1 MAFLFGRKTGVGLL
15 CALAAA
21 LCCVGGTAANGDDA
35 ANAKSGDY
43 WVYFGTSTGGTTPDM
58 DEIGVKRSEG
68 IYVGKFDASTG
79 AVADLRLALKA
90 NNSGFIATV
99 PEKNLLYFIGS
110 RDRNDGGENVYACKV
125 DPKTGDLTVLNFLK
139 TDGSGACHVSVRPDG
154 KFVAVANYVS
164 GDFVVYKTNA
174 DGSLAAQTAKYK
186 GQGSGPNKRRQGQP
200 FGHAA
205 YFAESNGVWRVLMCD
220 LGSDKVY
227 VARLNE
233 ETGALEAEPKLPFLQ
248 TPAGAGPRHLDFATA
263 KNGDL
268 VVYVLN
274 ELDSTLSVFRPNF
287 EFGNPGVLG
296 VWSTIEPDYRQKLT
310 DEESLVDG
318 EKFTYGNKT
327 AEIFKVALP
336 NGKTIVYGT
345 NRGQNTLVAFDATA
359 TLADVPFAADA
370 TVAFRL
376 VDRVSTQGKFPRYF
390 MIDPTGRYLIVC
402 NKKTGTS
409 FVFAINQEDGTL
421 KPTGADAIKIAWAM
435 AGGFVPCAE

>member
-15 CALAAA
+15 CALAA
-21 LCCVGGTAANGDDA
+21 LCCVGGAVKADG
-35 ANAKSGDY
+35 AKNDDY
-43 WVYFGTSTGGTTPDM
+43 WVYFGTSTGGTTPEM

-68 IYVGKFDASTG
+68 IYVGKFDAATG
-79 AVADLRLALKA
+79 AVSDVRLALKA

-99 PEKNLLYFIGS
+99 PEKNLLYFVSS

-125 DPKTGDLTVLNFLK
+125 DPKTGALDVLNFMSN
-139 TDGSGACHVSVRPDG
+139 DGAAACHVAVRPDG
-154 KFVAVANYVS
+154 KFVVVSNYVS

-174 DGSLAAQTAKYK
+174 DGSLAEQTAKFAGK
-186 GQGSGPNKRRQGQP
+186 GSGPNKRRQSQP
-200 FGHAA
+200 YGHAA

-233 ETGALEAEPKLPFLQ
+233 ETGALEAEAKVPFLP
-248 TPAGAGPRHLDFATA
+248 TPPGSGPRHLDFATD

-274 ELDSTLSVFRPNF
+274 ELDSTLSVFRPDF
-287 EFGNPGVLG
+287 EKGDPGELAV
-296 VWSTIEPDYRQKLT
+296 VSTIEEKYREKLT
-310 DEESLVDG
+310 DEETLVDG
-318 EKFTYGNKT
+318 EKYTYGNKT

-336 NGKTIVYGT
+336 NGKTVVYGT
-345 NRGQNTLVAFDATA
+345 NRGQNTLVAFDATE
-359 TLADVPFAADA
+359 TLAGK
-370 TVAFRL
+370 TGETAFPL
-376 VDRVSTQGKFPRYF
+376 VQRISTQGSFPRFF
-390 MIDPTGRYLIVC
+390 MIDPTGRYLIVS

-409 FVFAINQEDGTL
+409 FVFAIDQNDGTL

-435 AGGFVPCAE
+435 AGGFVPCGE

>member
-1 MAFLFGRKTGVGLL
+1 MKRLFGRKTGVGLF

-21 LCCVGGTAANGDDA
+21 LCCVGAPANGDDS
-35 ANAKSGDY
+35 AKVKGDDY
-43 WVYFGTSTGGTTPDM
+43 WVYFGTSTGGTTPEM

-79 AVADLRLALKA
+79 AVSDVRLAMKA
-90 NNSGFIATV
+90 NNSGFISTV
-99 PEKNLLYFIGS
+99 PERDLLYFVSS

-125 DPKTGDLTVLNFLK
+125 DPKTGALDVLNFMSN
-139 TDGSGACHVSVRPDG
+139 DGAAACHVAARPDG
-154 KFVAVANYVS
+154 KFVVVSNYVS

-186 GQGSGPNKRRQGQP
+186 GEGSGPNKRRQGQP

-233 ETGALEAEPKLPFLQ
+233 ETGALEEETKVPFL
-248 TPAGAGPRHLDFATA
+248 PLPPGAGPRHLDVAND
-263 KNGDL
+263 KDGGL

-274 ELDSTLSVFRPNF
+274 ELDSTLAVFRPDF
-287 EFGNPGVLG
+287 EKGDPGRLCV
-296 VWSTIEPDYRQKLT
+296 VSTLEEKFREKLT
-310 DEESLVDG
+310 DEETLVDG
-318 EKFTYGNKT
+318 KEYTYGNKT

-336 NGKTIVYGT
+336 NGKTVVYGT
-345 NRGQNTLVAFDATA
+345 NRGQNTLVAFDATE
-359 TLADVPFAADA
+359 TLAGKAGEE
-370 TVAFRL
+370 AFPL
-376 VDRVSTQGKFPRYF
+376 VQRISTQGSFPRFF
-390 MIDPTGRYLIVC
+390 MIDPTGRYLIVS

-421 KPTGADAIKIAWAM
+421 QPTGADAIKIAWAM

>member
-1 MAFLFGRKTGVGLL
+1 MKRLFGRKTGVGLF

-21 LCCVGGTAANGDDA
+21 FCCVGAPANGDDSTK
-35 ANAKSGDY
+35 AKGDDY
-43 WVYFGTSTGGTTPDM
+43 WVYFGTSTDGTTPDM

-79 AVADLRLALKA
+79 AIADLRLALKA

-99 PEKNLLYFIGS
+99 PERNLLYFVSS

-125 DPKTGDLTVLNFLK
+125 DPKTGAIDVLNYMSN
-139 TDGSGACHVSVRPDG
+139 DGVAACHVAARPDG
-154 KFVAVANYVS
+154 KFVVVANYVS

-174 DGSLAAQTAKYK
+174 DGSLAEQTAKYK
-186 GQGSGPNKRRQGQP
+186 GEGSGPNKRRQAQP
-200 FGHAA
+200 YGHSA
-205 YFAESNGVWRVLMCD
+205 FFVESNGVWRVLMCD
-220 LGSDKVY
+220 LGTDKVY

-233 ETGALEAEPKLPFLQ
+233 ETGALETDPKVPFLP
-248 TPAGAGPRHLDFATA
+248 TPPGAGPRHLDFAID

-268 VVYVLN
+268 VVYVIN
-274 ELDSTLSVFRPNF
+274 ELDSTLSVFRPDF
-287 EFGNPGVLG
+287 EAGDPGVLG
-296 VWSTIEPDYRQKLT
+296 VWSTIEEKYREKLT
-310 DEESLVDG
+310 DEETLVDG
-318 EKFTYGNKT
+318 KEYTYGNKT

-336 NGKTIVYGT
+336 NGKTFVYGS
-345 NRGQNTLVAFDATA
+345 NRGQNTLVAFDATE
-359 TLADVPFAADA
+359 TLAGKAGKAAFPLA
-370 TVAFRL
+370 QRI
-376 VDRVSTQGKFPRYF
+376 SSQGKFPRYF

-435 AGGFVPCAE
+435 AGGFIPCAE

>member
-1 MAFLFGRKTGVGLL
+1 MAFLFGRKTGVGLF
-15 CALAAA
+15 CALAA
-21 LCCVGGTAANGDDA
+21 LCCVGGTVNADDVK
-35 ANAKSGDY
+35 NDNY
-43 WVYFGTSTGGTTPDM
+43 WVYFGTSTGGTTPEM

-99 PEKNLLYFIGS
+99 PERNLLYFVSS
-110 RDRNDGGENVYACKV
+110 RDRTDGGENVYACKV
-125 DPKTGDLTVLNFLK
+125 DPKTGALDVLNFK
-139 TDGSGACHVSVRPDG
+139 SNDGSAACHVAARPDG
-154 KFVAVANYVS
+154 KFVVVSNYVS

-174 DGSLAAQTAKYK
+174 DGSLGAQTAKYVGK
-186 GQGSGPNKRRQGQP
+186 GSGPNKRRQSQP
-200 FGHAA
+200 YGHAA

-233 ETGALEAEPKLPFLQ
+233 ETGALEAEAKVPFL
-248 TPAGAGPRHLDFATA
+248 PLPPGAGPRHLDFATD

-274 ELDSTLSVFRPNF
+274 ELDSTLAVFRPDF
-287 EFGNPGVLG
+287 EKGDPGVLA
-296 VWSTIEPDYRQKLT
+296 VVSTLEEKFREKLT
-310 DEESLVDG
+310 DEETLVDG
-318 EKFTYGNKT
+318 EKYLYGNKT
-327 AEIFKVALP
+327 AEIFNVALP
-336 NGKTIVYGT
+336 NGKTVVYGT
-345 NRGQNTLVAFDATA
+345 NRGQNTLVAFDATE
-359 TLADVPFAADA
+359 TLAGKAGNAA
-370 TVAFRL
+370 FPL
-376 VDRVSTQGKFPRYF
+376 VQRISTQGSFPRYF

-409 FVFAINQEDGTL
+409 FVFAIDQEDGTL

-435 AGGFVPCAE
+435 AGGFIPCAE

>member
-21 LCCVGGTAANGDDA
+21 LCCVGGTATNGDDA
-35 ANAKSGDY
+35 LKAKDGDY

-139 TDGSGACHVSVRPDG
+139 TDGAGACHVSVRPDG

-345 NRGQNTLVAFDATA
+345 NRGQNTLVAFDATE
-359 TLADVPFAADA
+359 TLAGKAGDAA
-370 TVAFRL
+370 FPLIQRI
-376 VDRVSTQGKFPRYF
+376 STQGKFPRYF
-390 MIDPTGRYLIVC
+390 MIDPTGRYLIVS

-435 AGGFVPCAE
+435 AGGFIPCAE